1 MPLLPRVAASDR
13 AEAGDR
19 LPHLTGLAD
28 GVFAY
33 TEPNRGGTPYSAGVV
48 AGPDGV
54 TVIDAA
60 VPEARARMLAGAV
73 EALDAGPV
81 RTVVATHDC
90 GGHPFGS
97 AAFPG
102 AAVIAHTL
110 ARAGRD
116 TGAALPSV
124 TFDDRLT
131 VHCGERRIE
140 LLYCGPAHTAHDV
153 AAWLPG
159 DRLLFAGGVVSHG
172 TAPSAVLGSVEGML
186 RAVGTLRGL
195 GARTVV
201 CGHGRV
207 CGPEAFD
214 ETEAYLRWIQS
225 VALKGWSQDL
235 TPLQAARAADPGD
248 FGRLAAGPERI
259 VGNLRRAYAEL
270 DGEVLGE
277 PLDARR

>member
-1 MPLLPRVAASDR
+1 MPLRPRAF
-13 AEAGDR
+13 GDR
-19 LPHLTGLAD
+19 PAQLTALAD

-33 TEPNRGGTPYSAGVV
+33 AEPDHGGTPDCAGVVAGVV

-54 TVIDAA
+54 TVIGAA
-60 VPEARARMLAGAV
+60 VPEARARRLARSV
-73 EALDAGPV
+73 RTLDAGPV
-81 RTVVATHDC
+81 RTVVSTHNC
-90 GGHPFGS
+90 GGHPFGG

-102 AAVIAHTL
+102 AVVIAHTL

-116 TGAALPSV
+116 AGAAQPSV

-131 VHCGERRIE
+131 VHCGPRRIE
-140 LLYCGPAHTAHDV
+140 LLSCGPAHTAHDI

-159 DRLLFAGGVVSHG
+159 DGLLFAGGVVSCG
-172 TAPSAVLGSVEGML
+172 TAPSALLGSVEGML
-186 RAVGTLRGL
+186 RAVGTLRAL

-235 TPLQAARAADPGD
+235 TPLQAARAAGPGD
-248 FGRLAAGPERI
+248 FGHLTAAPERI

-270 DGEVLGE
+270 DGEVLGH
-277 PLDARR
+277 PLDARC